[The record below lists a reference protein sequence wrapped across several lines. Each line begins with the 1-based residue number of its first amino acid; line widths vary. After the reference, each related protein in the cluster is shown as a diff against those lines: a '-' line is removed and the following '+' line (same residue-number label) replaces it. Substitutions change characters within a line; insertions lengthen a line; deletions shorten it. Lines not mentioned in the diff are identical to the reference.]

1 MILGVKLFKSLIL
14 TCLFVLFCEELT
26 YSQKTTILAANKA
39 VLLKNN
45 EEIPGGVVVD
55 KEKDKGKYIIAIKY
69 GYMPQAVE
77 VDQLFAKNIAEFT
90 FTLNPITRP
99 VLNKNQKKIRFSKF
113 VDLNYHA
120 GRKGLLATD
129 LENKDPKFSVA
140 MDTFLYNRGFNVDAN
155 AVFRDESKKPE
166 LLIGAEVV
174 SYKGSKKDTPGFRCS
189 AAFKWSVY
197 DVSQEK
203 VVFSFLTGGYSNE
216 ETKMNESEAFIIAA
230 QDAAQEL
237 LNNKDFISLIQLES
251 KNTQ

>member
-1 MILGVKLFKSLIL
+1 M
-14 TCLFVLFCEELT
+14 FCGGIVF
-26 YSQKTTILAANKA
+26 SQKITILAANKA

-45 EEIPGGVVVD
+45 EEVPGGVYVD

-77 VDQLFAKNIAEFT
+77 VDQLFAKNITEYT
-90 FTLNPITRP
+90 FTLNPATRP
-99 VLNKNQKKIRFSKF
+99 VLNKTQKKLRFSKF

-129 LENKDPKFSVA
+129 IENKDQKFSVA

-166 LLIGAEVV
+166 LLLGAEIV
-174 SYKGSKKDTPGFRCS
+174 SYKGSKKGTPGFRCS

-197 DVSQEK
+197 DIVLEK

-216 ETKMNESEAFIIAA
+216 EAEMNESEALIIAA

-237 LNNKDFISLIQLES
+237 INNKDFIHLINIE
-251 KNTQ
+251 K